1 MASYGIREAAQLLH
15 VSDDTVRRWVDSGR
29 LATTRSGRGPMKI
42 DGAELARV
50 AQSLAAEARPLST
63 ASASARNRFLGIV
76 TGITR
81 DKVMAQ
87 VEVQCGPYRVVSLLS
102 REAADELGLE
112 PGVQV
117 VASIKATNV
126 TVERP
131 LDHQADPA

>member
-1 MASYGIREAAQLLH
+1 MTSYGIREAAELLH
-15 VSDDTVRRWVDSGR
+15 VSDDTVRRWIDAGR
-29 LATTRSGRGPMKI
+29 LQAVSSGNGRMRI
-42 DGAELARV
+42 DGVELARV
-50 AQSLAAEARPLST
+50 AQSLAEEARAPST

-76 TGITR
+76 TAIKR
-81 DKVMAQ
+81 DTVMAQ

-112 PGVQV
+112 PGAQV

-131 LDHQADPA
+131 IGGQGELA

>member
-1 MASYGIREAAQLLH
+1 
-15 VSDDTVRRWVDSGR
+15 
-29 LATTRSGRGPMKI
+29 MKI
-42 DGAELARV
+42 AGVELARV
-50 AQSLAAEARPLST
+50 AHSLGEEAQAPST

-76 TGITR
+76 TGVKR

-131 LDHQADPA
+131 LGSQGDTA

>member
-1 MASYGIREAAQLLH
+1 MPSYGIREAATLLH
-15 VSDDTVRRWVDSGR
+15 VSDDTLRRWVDSGR
-29 LATTRSGRGPMKI
+29 LAAIESPNERLRI
-42 DGAELARV
+42 DGVELARI
-50 AQSLAAEARPLST
+50 ARTLGEQEQVPAT
-63 ASASARNRFLGIV
+63 GSASARNRFLGIV
-76 TGITR
+76 TDVIR
-81 DKVMAQ
+81 DTVMAQ

-131 LDHQADPA
+131 ADV